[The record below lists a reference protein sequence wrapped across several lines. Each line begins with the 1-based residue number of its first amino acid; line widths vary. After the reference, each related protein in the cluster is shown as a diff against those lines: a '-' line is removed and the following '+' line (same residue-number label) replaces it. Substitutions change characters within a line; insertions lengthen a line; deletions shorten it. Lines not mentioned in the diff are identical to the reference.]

1 MKTINALKA
10 WMRAATTDEHE
21 LMAGR
26 VGTSV
31 GMLHQYSGGHR
42 EISAERAGQIEAV
55 RAQMHKA
62 SKGRLPKLV
71 RTDLCEACR
80 SCSYAQKCLGE
91 RAVVSEFPIVDPKQL
106 ELDL

>member
-10 WMRAATTDEHE
+10 WMRAATADEQE

-42 EISAERAGQIEAV
+42 EVSAERAGQIEAV
-55 RAQMHKA
+55 SAQMHKV

-91 RAVVSEFPIVDPKQL
+91 RAVVSEFPIVDPKQM
-106 ELDL
+106 ELDR